1 MSYESGLAG
10 FSKQGCCKRCLKYTL
25 VGLTDEFGEYKKKKK
40 VVLAS
45 KTRCWCTNPV
55 QGR

>member
-40 VVLAS
+40 LF
-45 KTRCWCTNPV
+45 
-55 QGR
+55 